1 MAARCPPFET
11 PDDGHAD
18 SGLRPAGGVAVRS
31 ATTIPTVPAAR
42 SDSDLGGWLLAA
54 ARRWHAT
61 GDAAAAVRAVAGD
74 LAAVLPESC
83 SVAVT
88 LLGPGRVP
96 LAPAGSAGPAAG
108 LDAVQVRLDTG
119 PLAVAL
125 AGTPSGSA
133 DLGRDLRWPA
143 LAGPAAAARVRRA
156 TCLPL
161 DTGREVVGALSVYG
175 TGPGAEPDPA
185 TLLPVA
191 GHAALA
197 LRTLQRTQHLTVA
210 LASRDVI
217 GQAKGVLMERYRITA
232 DAAFGI
238 LVRASHDT
246 RRKVRDIAAL
256 VTETGETPLP
266 DPAPDGPR

>member
-1 MAARCPPFET
+1 M
-11 PDDGHAD
+11 
-18 SGLRPAGGVAVRS
+18 RS
-31 ATTIPTVPAAR
+31 AATIPTVPAAW
-42 SDSDLGGWLLAA
+42 SDPDPGGGWLLDA
-54 ARRWHAT
+54 ARRWHAA
-61 GDAAAAVRAVAGD
+61 GDAAAAARTVAGD
-74 LAAVLPESC
+74 LAAVLPSSC

-88 LLGPGRVP
+88 LLGPGRMP

-119 PLAVAL
+119 PLTAAL
-125 AGTPSGSA
+125 TGTSSGSA
-133 DLGRDLRWPA
+133 DLGRDPRWPA
-143 LAGPAAAARVRRA
+143 LAGPAATARVRRV

-161 DTGREVVGALSVYG
+161 DTGREVVGTLSVYG
-175 TGPGAEPDPA
+175 TGPAAGPDPDA
-185 TLLPVA
+185 LVPVA

-238 LVRASHDT
+238 LVRASHDA

-256 VTETGETPLP
+256 VTETGEAPPP
-266 DPAPDGPR
+266 DAPPEGPR

>member
-1 MAARCPPFET
+1 M
-11 PDDGHAD
+11 
-18 SGLRPAGGVAVRS
+18 RS
-31 ATTIPTVPAAR
+31 AATIPSLPAAR
-42 SDSDLGGWLLAA
+42 SDSDPGGWLLDA
-54 ARRWHAT
+54 ARRWHAA
-61 GDAAAAVRAVAGD
+61 GDVAAAVRAVAAD
-74 LAAVLPESC
+74 LAAALPATC

-96 LAPAGSAGPAAG
+96 LEPAGSDGPAAG
-108 LDAVQVRLDTG
+108 LDAVQVRLGTG
-119 PLAVAL
+119 PLAGAL

-143 LAGPAAAARVRRA
+143 LAAPAAATRVRRA

-161 DTGREVVGALSVYG
+161 DTGREVVGALSVYV
-175 TGPGAEPDPA
+175 TGSGAGPDRA

-238 LVRASHDT
+238 LVRASHDAG
-246 RRKVRDIAAL
+246 RKVRDVAAL
-256 VTETGETPLP
+256 VTETGETP
-266 DPAPDGPR
+266 PAHPPDGAR